1 MKTLAALVSLMI
13 PVAFATTAQAADP
26 LYSQPAGYCTQA
38 MGGQLMSITDN
49 ATLTAEVTQRMDH
62 AVQVAEDPRWV
73 NSARP
78 AFTWANETKAA
89 CGIAFGYL
97 KTQYR
102 DDEFVSKCEC
112 FHERMVQYMN

>member
-1 MKTLAALVSLMI
+1 MKTLAALISLMI
-13 PVAFATTAQAADP
+13 PALIATTAQAADP
-26 LYSQPAGYCTQA
+26 LYSQPAGQCTQA
-38 MGGQLMSITDN
+38 FSGQLMSITDN
-49 ATLTAEVTQRMDH
+49 ATLTSEVTRRMDH

-73 NSARP
+73 NSSRP

-97 KTQYR
+97 KTQHR

-112 FHERMVQYMN
+112 FHERMVEYMN